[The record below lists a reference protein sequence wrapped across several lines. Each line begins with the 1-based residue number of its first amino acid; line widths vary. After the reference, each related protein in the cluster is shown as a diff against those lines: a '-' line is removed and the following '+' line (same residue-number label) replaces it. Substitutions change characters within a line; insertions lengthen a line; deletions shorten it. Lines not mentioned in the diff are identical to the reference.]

1 MHNGKRKLF
10 VIEDNRTEGM
20 LFRLALGSI
29 PNLEI
34 QHFATG
40 RELLNNLKHQPD
52 IVLVDLML
60 PDIPG
65 FDLIREIRTY
75 YPDVR
80 IIVVSA
86 QRDIDLIAKIQEQ
99 GVYNYLIKSESC
111 LSYLQEVVRDLLI
124 VLDCKN
130 AQIQ

>member
-1 MHNGKRKLF
+1 MHNSKRKLF

-34 QHFATG
+34 KHFATG
-40 RELLNNLKHQPD
+40 RDLLNNLKHKPD
-52 IVLVDLML
+52 IILVDLML
-60 PDIPG
+60 PDISG
-65 FDLIREIRTY
+65 FDLIREVRTY
-75 YPDVR
+75 HPEIR
-80 IIVVSA
+80 IVVASA

-111 LSYLQEVVRDLLI
+111 LSYLQDVIRDLLI
-124 VLDCKN
+124 VMDYRN
-130 AQIQ
+130 AQVQ